1 MSNTK
6 WASCDKI
13 NYEVKKM
20 NGTERREKIVAYIRD
35 SKEPVSGQKLAEIF
49 DVSRQVIV
57 QDMALIRANGVEIL
71 STHRGYVID
80 NKKSVNRV
88 FYVNHTDEQLEDE
101 LCMIVDMGGKIVN
114 VMVEHKVYGKLE
126 AELQITSRH
135 KVYEFVE
142 SMKSGSSS
150 PLKNLTSNLHAHLVE
165 AEDEKTLDMIEDKL
179 REMGILV

>member
-1 MSNTK
+1 
-6 WASCDKI
+6 
-13 NYEVKKM
+13 M

-80 NKKSVNRV
+80 NKKSANRV